1 MTDLFA
7 FHSLTLDPETSPVS
21 DPLTFSLDFSVL
33 QEIPGGGPITW
44 RLTYILDSSGSRKSL
59 VLYTSQE
66 PQVYNLGEKHT
77 ITIKTPEF
85 DLSQVKRQVL
95 LNVGIIRLE
104 ALILGTSEPVVSVNM
119 VTHVSRDKEDESKL
133 NKTVLNPFD

>member
-1 MTDLFA
+1 MYA
-7 FHSLTLDPETSPVS
+7 A
-21 DPLTFSLDFSVL
+21 
-33 QEIPGGGPITW
+33 
-44 RLTYILDSSGSRKSL
+44 
-59 VLYTSQE
+59 
-66 PQVYNLGEKHT
+66 GEKHT
-77 ITIKTPEF
+77 LIIKTPEI

-104 ALILGTSEPVVSVNM
+104 ARSLNGDEAVVAVNM

>member
-21 DPLTFSLDFSVL
+21 EPLTVSLDFSVL
-33 QEIPGGGPITW
+33 QEIPGPITW
-44 RLTYILDSSGSRKSL
+44 RLTYILDSSGSRKSM

-66 PQVYNLGEKHT
+66 PQAYNLGEKHT

-104 ALILGTSEPVVSVNM
+104 ALILGTSDPVVSVNM

>member
-7 FHSLTLDPETSPVS
+7 VNSLSIDPETSPVS
-21 DPLTFSLDFSVL
+21 DPLTFSLDFLVL
-33 QEIPGGGPITW
+33 QEIPGPITW
-44 RLTYILDSSGSRKSL
+44 KLTYILDSSGSRKSM
-59 VLYTSQE
+59 VLYSSQE
-66 PQVYNLGEKHT
+66 PQVYNPGEKHT
-77 ITIKTPEF
+77 FTIKIPDI

-95 LNVGIIRLE
+95 LNVGLIRLE
-104 ALILGTSEPVVSVNM
+104 ALIVGTSEAVLSINM